1 MRITSILENQKI
13 EKRIAI
19 TPEIAKKYISLGF
32 EVSLSEN
39 YGNHLGIKDEEY
51 KELGVSISKDEKE
64 IISSADII
72 VQLGLLDDDKSS
84 LFKEN
89 QSFIGVLNPYENKD
103 KINDL
108 VKKNIN
114 TFSLELL
121 PRITRAQSMDILS
134 SQANLAGYK
143 AVVESF
149 AHFEKAIP
157 MMMTAA
163 GTIPAAKVL
172 VVGAGVAGLQAI
184 ATAKRMGAIVF
195 ATDVRLA
202 SKEQVESLGGKFLT
216 VEGAENLET
225 EGGYAKEASDDF
237 KKKQEELLSETL
249 KKIDIVVCTA
259 LIPGKKAPIIIKE
272 DMINNMKAGSIIY
285 DLAAIQGGNTAHTKV
300 DEIVDKN
307 GVKIMGESNILNKL
321 PTSASNLYAKNVF
334 NFVSNLYDKENI
346 TLFKSL
352 LRQELNAAGLIIN
365 ATLNL
370 SLSHTEA
377 NIIQETMIRF
387 KIAIDKLSEHIQI
400 KDPQKSIKRRSH
412 ETYILSKTMRIRLA
426 KKSDIWLLYNWVNK
440 IDSIENKLI
449 TNKKIP
455 KTDHKIWY
463 ENSLKNKNRYIWIIE
478 NQHIAIGQLRFDI
491 NEDKK
496 LCFIDIYIDKEH
508 RKNNFGQ
515 NAYKSSY

>member
-1 MRITSILENQKI
+1 MKIASILENQKI

-19 TPEIAKKYISLGF
+19 TPEIAKKYLSLGF

-39 YGNHLGIKDEEY
+39 YGSHLGIKDQEY
-51 KELGVSISKDEKE
+51 KMLGVSILKDEKE
-64 IISSADII
+64 IITNADII
-72 VQLGLLDDDKSS
+72 TQLSLLDDGKNS
-84 LFKEN
+84 LLKEN
-89 QSFIGVLNPYENKD
+89 QTFIGVLNPYDNKD
-103 KINDL
+103 KISNL
-108 VKKNIN
+108 VKKKIN

-143 AVVESF
+143 AVLESF
-149 AHFEKAIP
+149 ANFEKAIP

-216 VEGAENLET
+216 VEDAENLET

-249 KKIDIVVCTA
+249 KKIDIVICTA
-259 LIPGKKAPIIIKE
+259 LIPGKKAPVIIKE
-272 DMINNMKAGSIIY
+272 PMIDNMRSGSIIY

-300 DEIVDKN
+300 DEVVNKN

-334 NFVSNLYDKENI
+334 NFVSNLYDKEN
-346 TLFKSL
+346 
-352 LRQELNAAGLIIN
+352 
-365 ATLNL
+365 
-370 SLSHTEA
+370 
-377 NIIQETMIRF
+377 
-387 KIAIDKLSEHIQI
+387 
-400 KDPQKSIKRRSH
+400 
-412 ETYILSKTMRIRLA
+412 
-426 KKSDIWLLYNWVNK
+426 
-440 IDSIENKLI
+440 
-449 TNKKIP
+449 KKININL
-455 KTDHKIWY
+455 DD
-463 ENSLKNKNRYIWIIE
+463 EIIE
-478 NQHIAIGQLRFDI
+478 KTLI
-491 NEDKK
+491 K
-496 LCFIDIYIDKEH
+496 
-508 RKNNFGQ
+508 
-515 NAYKSSY
+515 

>member
-1 MRITSILENQKI
+1 MKIASIAENQKI

-19 TPEIAKKYISLGF
+19 SPEIAKKYISLGF
-32 EVSLSEN
+32 EVLLSEN
-39 YGNHLGIKDEEY
+39 YGGHLGIKDEEY
-51 KELGVSISKDEKE
+51 KKLGVSIFKDEKE
-64 IISSADII
+64 IITSANII
-72 VQLGLLDDDKSS
+72 VQLGLLDDDKIS
-84 LFKEN
+84 LLKEN
-89 QSFIGVLNPYENKD
+89 QTFIGVLNSYENRER
-103 KINDL
+103 ISNL

-149 AHFEKAIP
+149 AYFEKAIP

-195 ATDVRLA
+195 ATDVRMA

-225 EGGYAKEASDDF
+225 EGGYAKEASSEF

-249 KKIDIVVCTA
+249 KKIDIVICTA
-259 LIPGKKAPIIIKE
+259 LIPGKKAPVIIKE
-272 DMINNMKAGSIIY
+272 EMINNMNPGSIIY

-300 DEIVDKN
+300 DEIIDKN

-334 NFVSNLYDKENI
+334 NFVSNLYDKEN
-346 TLFKSL
+346 
-352 LRQELNAAGLIIN
+352 
-365 ATLNL
+365 
-370 SLSHTEA
+370 
-377 NIIQETMIRF
+377 
-387 KIAIDKLSEHIQI
+387 
-400 KDPQKSIKRRSH
+400 
-412 ETYILSKTMRIRLA
+412 
-426 KKSDIWLLYNWVNK
+426 NK
-440 IDSIENKLI
+440 ININLEDE
-449 TNKKIP
+449 
-455 KTDHKIWY
+455 
-463 ENSLKNKNRYIWIIE
+463 IIE
-478 NQHIAIGQLRFDI
+478 KTLI
-491 NEDKK
+491 K
-496 LCFIDIYIDKEH
+496 
-508 RKNNFGQ
+508 
-515 NAYKSSY
+515 